1 MHLDKACS
9 YEENIAI
16 PRISAMKGWALL
28 ICLKQTIRFRLILNI
43 RAIPC
48 RCSKFCARKNN
59 KEAMLYLSEAR
70 NQKVYIEEQSYSFKT
85 FNNSKVN
92 GQE

>member
-1 MHLDKACS
+1 
-9 YEENIAI
+9 
-16 PRISAMKGWALL
+16 
-28 ICLKQTIRFRLILNI
+28 
-43 RAIPC
+43 
-48 RCSKFCARKNN
+48 
-59 KEAMLYLSEAR
+59 MLYLSEAR